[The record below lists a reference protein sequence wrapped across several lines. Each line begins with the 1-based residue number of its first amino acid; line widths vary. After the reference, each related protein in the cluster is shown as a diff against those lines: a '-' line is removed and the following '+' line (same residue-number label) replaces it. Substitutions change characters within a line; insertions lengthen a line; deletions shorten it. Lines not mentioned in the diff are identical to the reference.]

1 MRPRPDDYPEEEQE
15 ELEEP
20 SQRSMFAQ
28 WGYRVL
34 LAAVVLAVVVVL
46 ALPYLLDWWNPPLPP
61 PAPIK
66 SQIPPPPPL
75 TPPAQKAEAPKPQP
89 VPLPA
94 KPAPAPVAA
103 PPTAAKAPKVA
114 APAPEKAP
122 ATAETPAKKRALA
135 KASTKGE
142 YWVQVGAF
150 ADQANAA
157 RLAARLTAQNYPV
170 RQTERGSPDRQ
181 TGGTHEVFVVDA
193 SQVEVSQKLP
203 GKEYQAEA
211 VGAEVII
218 RPTLGLKDAVTLS
231 KDLARQGLRVK
242 IRRSSSPLPAA
253 FYVVRV
259 GGYPDRQHAQAI
271 QKQLERKGF
280 AGFIVTG
287 QGR

>member
-34 LAAVVLAVVVVL
+34 LAGVVLAVVVVL
-46 ALPYLLDWWNPPLPP
+46 ALPYLLDWWNPPPP
-61 PAPIK
+61 LPAPIK

-75 TPPAQKAEAPKPQP
+75 TPLAQKAEAPKPQP
-89 VPLPA
+89 VLPPA
-94 KPAPAPVAA
+94 KPVPAPVAA
-103 PPTAAKAPKVA
+103 PPTTAKAPKVA

-122 ATAETPAKKRALA
+122 ATVETPAKKRALA

-157 RLAARLTAQNYPV
+157 RLVTRLTAQNYPV
-170 RQTERGSPDRQ
+170 QQMERGSPERQ
-181 TGGTHEVFVVDA
+181 TGGTHEVFVVGA
-193 SQVEVSQKLP
+193 SPNEVNQKLP

-242 IRRSSSPLPAA
+242 IRRSSPPASAA

-259 GGYPDRQHAQAI
+259 GGYPDRQQARAAQ
-271 QKQLERKGF
+271 KELERKGF
-280 AGFIVTG
+280 AGFIVKG
-287 QGR
+287 QDR